1 MMPIVFYNNEYV
13 NGALPLLTAG
23 DRAYR
28 YGDGLFE
35 SMVAFDGIVPLLPY
49 HYERLQ
55 WSCEILQMKVPSYFN
70 FDWLK
75 ETITT
80 LLQRNGCRN
89 ARLRLQVS
97 RAGEGL
103 YLPLSNDVDI
113 LITCLEVT
121 NNSFQWS
128 SINANFSPY
137 RVDMGVLSNL
147 KTTSKI
153 QYVMSALHAQKVG
166 AQECFLFN
174 IKGTL
179 AEAINSNVFIISG
192 DTIVT
197 PALTNGGVNGVMRRF
212 VISQLERDY
221 KIIQADVMM
230 KDIDEADEI
239 FLTNAVR
246 GIQSIAVVGS
256 VVYSDQVTRG
266 IFAQINEAIKLIVA
280 EAKAEIN
287 K

>member
-1 MMPIVFYNNEYV
+1 MAIAFYNTGYIDDSQ
-13 NGALPLLTAG
+13 PLLMAG
-23 DRAYR
+23 DRSFR

-35 SMVAFDGIVPLLPY
+35 SMVAFDRVVPLLPY

-55 WSCEILQMKVPSYFN
+55 RSCEILLMKLPPYFG

-75 ETITT
+75 DAIST
-80 LLQRNGCRN
+80 LLNRNGFKN
-89 ARLRLQVS
+89 ARIRLQVS
-97 RAGEGL
+97 RGGDGF
-103 YLPLSNDVDI
+103 YLPASNEVDV
-113 LITCLEVT
+113 LITCTEIT
-121 NNSFQWS
+121 NDIFEWG
-128 SINANFSPY
+128 SIKADFSPY

-153 QYVMSALHAQKVG
+153 QYVMSALHARKVG

-174 IKGTL
+174 VKGTL
-179 AEAINSNVFIISG
+179 AEAISSNVFLISG

-197 PALTNGGVNGVMRRF
+197 PALTNGGVNGVMRRY
-212 VISQLERDY
+212 VISQLEKSYR
-221 KIIQADVMM
+221 IVQADVLM

-246 GIQSIAVVGS
+246 GVQSVAVVGS
-256 VVYSDQVTRG
+256 VVYSDNMTRD
-266 IFAQINEAIKLIVA
+266 IFAQTNHSIRQIVA
-280 EAKAEIN
+280 ENKATIE

>member
-1 MMPIVFYNNEYV
+1 MAVIFYNNQFLDS
-13 NGALPLLTAG
+13 GQPLLTAE
-23 DRAYR
+23 DRSFR

-35 SMVAFDGIVPLLPY
+35 TMVAFDGVVALLPY

-55 WSCEILQMKVPSYFN
+55 RSCEILMMKPPAYLD

-75 ETITT
+75 DTVAA
-80 LLQRNGCRN
+80 LLARNKYTN
-89 ARLRLQVS
+89 ARIRLQVS
-97 RAGEGL
+97 RGGGGF
-103 YLPLSNDVDI
+103 YLPASNEIDM
-113 LITCLEVT
+113 LITCTEIR
-121 NNSFQWS
+121 NNIYEWGSLK
-128 SINANFSPY
+128 ADFSPY

-153 QYVMSALHAQKVG
+153 QYVMSALRAEKVG

-174 IKGTL
+174 VKGTL
-179 AEAINSNVFIISG
+179 ADAVSSNVFLISG

-197 PALTNGGVNGVMRRF
+197 PALTNGGVNGVMRRH
-212 VISQLERDY
+212 VIAQLENSY
-221 KIIQADVMM
+221 KIVQSDVLM

-246 GIQSIAVVGS
+246 GIQSVAVVGS
-256 VVYSDQVTRG
+256 VVYTDTVTRD
-266 IFAQINEAIKLIVA
+266 IFAQVNHSIRQIIA
-280 EAKAEIN
+280 ESKSPVS

>member
-1 MMPIVFYNNEYV
+1 MAIVFYNDKFV
-13 NGALPLLTAG
+13 DGSLPLLTSE
-23 DRAYR
+23 DRSFR

-55 WSCEILQMKVPSYFN
+55 RSCEILLMKLPASFN

-75 ETITT
+75 ENVSS
-80 LLQRNGCRN
+80 LLLRN
-89 ARLRLQVS
+89 AYKNARVRIQVS
-97 RAGEGL
+97 RGGDGF
-103 YLPLSNDVDI
+103 YLPMSNEVDM
-113 LITCLEVT
+113 LITCTEIP
-121 NNSFQWS
+121 NSLFEWGS
-128 SINANFSPY
+128 LKADFSPY

-166 AQECFLFN
+166 AQECFMFN
-174 IKGTL
+174 IKGTM
-179 AEAINSNVFIISG
+179 AEAINSNVFLVSG

-197 PALTNGGVNGVMRRF
+197 PALTNGGVNGVMRRYL
-212 VISQLERDY
+212 ISLLDKKYRVV
-221 KIIQADVMM
+221 QADILM

-246 GIQSIAVVGS
+246 GVQSVAVIGS
-256 VVYSDQVTRG
+256 VVYSDKVTRNIFQIVNDG
-266 IFAQINEAIKLIVA
+266 IQQIILD
-280 EAKAEIN
+280 AKSFSPL
-287 K
+287 

>member
-1 MMPIVFYNNEYV
+1 MAIAFYNTEYIDDSQ
-13 NGALPLLTAG
+13 PLLMAD
-23 DRAYR
+23 DRSFR

-35 SMVAFDGIVPLLPY
+35 SMVAFDRVVPLLPY

-55 WSCEILQMKVPSYFN
+55 RSCEILLMKLPPYFS

-75 ETITT
+75 DVVSI
-80 LLQRNGCRN
+80 LLYRNGYKN
-89 ARLRLQVS
+89 ARIRIQVS
-97 RAGEGL
+97 RGGEGF
-103 YLPLSNDVDI
+103 YLPASNEVDL
-113 LITCLEVT
+113 LITCTEIT
-121 NNSFQWS
+121 NEIFEWRSLK
-128 SINANFSPY
+128 ADFSPY

-153 QYVMSALHAQKVG
+153 QYVMSALHARKVG

-174 IKGTL
+174 VKGTL
-179 AEAINSNVFIISG
+179 AEAISSNVFLISG

-197 PALTNGGVNGVMRRF
+197 PALTNGGVNGVMRRYL
-212 VISQLERDY
+212 ISQLEKSYR
-221 KIIQADVMM
+221 IVQADVLM

-246 GIQSIAVVGS
+246 GVQSVAVVGS
-256 VVYSDQVTRG
+256 VVYSDNITRD
-266 IFAQINEAIKLIVA
+266 IFAQINHSIRQIVS
-280 EAKAEIN
+280 ENKATID